1 MITNFVNYITQNNY
15 DTQKQCII
23 FDIGSRDCQQAIEFY
38 NKFPNAK
45 IYAFECNANTIP
57 LCLKNIEQYSD
68 RITFIPKAIHSY
80 TGKCKFFPIN
90 QKKTITSWND
100 GNPGASSLFKS
111 NGSYT
116 IEHYIQDEVEVDCV
130 TLSDI
135 IEEYSIPKVD
145 IIWIDLQGAELL
157 AFHSMKEHIS
167 NVDFIHTEISH
178 TAMYTGQA
186 MFSDIHAFLTPNFT
200 LINNISRTG
209 WQEDGIYM
217 NVKLN

>member
-1 MITNFVNYITQNNY
+1 MTNKEPSENTSKIYRQILRGVKKNETDISLTKEESLMW
-15 DTQKQCII
+15 DKIESEIKEARQKNPDVI
-23 FDIGSRDCQQAIEFY
+23 FDI
-38 NKFPNAK
+38 P
-45 IYAFECNANTIP
+45 
-57 LCLKNIEQYSD
+57 
-68 RITFIPKAIHSY
+68 
-80 TGKCKFFPIN
+80 
-90 QKKTITSWND
+90 WD
-100 GNPGASSLFKS
+100 GDFVAETK
-111 NGSYT
+111 
-116 IEHYIQDEVEVDCV
+116 
-130 TLSDI
+130 
-135 IEEYSIPKVD
+135 EEYSIPKVD